1 MRYVSFT
8 TVDIKTPNQERIVRD
23 KEQGLGL
30 NGEVGR
36 NGMLL
41 NLGAGT
47 LTVKVSDEVNKTS
60 KEITLAP
67 MWQIDFIDDCVS
79 ELAIATDTDAT
90 WYYLTIDGRKNEG

>member
-1 MRYVSFT
+1 VRFVSFT

-30 NGEVGR
+30 SGEVGR

-47 LTVKVSDEVNKTS
+47 LTVNVSDEIGKTS
-60 KEITLAP
+60 KEITVQP
-67 MWQIDFIDDCVS
+67 FWQIDFIDDCVS
-79 ELAIATDTDAT
+79 DLQIETDTDGT
-90 WYYLTIDGRKNEG
+90 WYYLVIAGHHAS

>member
-8 TVDIKTPNQERIVRD
+8 TVDIKTPNQERVVRD

-30 NGEVGR
+30 NDEVGR
-36 NGMLL
+36 NGILL

-47 LTVKVSDEVNKTS
+47 LTVKVSDDVSKTS

-67 MWQIDFIDDCVS
+67 MWQIDFIDDCVFDLQI
-79 ELAIATDTDAT
+79 ETDTDGT
-90 WYYLTIDGRKNEG
+90 WYYLVIGGHHAS

>member
-8 TVDIKTPNQERIVRD
+8 TVDIKTPNQERVVRD

-30 NGEVGR
+30 NDEVGR
-36 NGMLL
+36 NGILL

-47 LTVKVSDEVNKTS
+47 LTVKVSDDVSKTS

-67 MWQIDFIDDCVS
+67 MWQIDFIDDHVFDLQI
-79 ELAIATDTDAT
+79 ETDTDGT
-90 WYYLTIDGRKNEG
+90 WYYLVIGGHHAS

>member
-8 TVDIKTPNQERIVRD
+8 SVDVKTPNQERIVRD

-30 NGEVGR
+30 HGEVGR

-47 LTVKVSDEVNKTS
+47 LTVKISDEVNKTS

-67 MWQIDFIDDCVS
+67 FFQIDFVDDHVFDVLI
-79 ELAIATDTDAT
+79 ETDTDDT
-90 WYYLTIDGRKNEG
+90 WYYLVIGGYHAS

>member
-1 MRYVSFT
+1 MRFVSFT

-30 NGEVGR
+30 HGEVGR

-47 LTVKVSDEVNKTS
+47 LTVKISDDVNKTS
-60 KEITLAP
+60 KKVTLAP
-67 MWQIDFIDDCVS
+67 MWQIDFIDDVVFDVQI
-79 ELAIATDTDAT
+79 ETDTDGT
-90 WYYLTIDGRKNEG
+90 WYYLVLGGHHAS

>member
-1 MRYVSFT
+1 MRFVSFT
-8 TVDIKTPNQERIVRD
+8 TVDINTPNQERIVRD

-30 NGEVGR
+30 SGEVGR

-47 LTVKVSDEVNKTS
+47 LTVNVSDEVGKTS

-79 ELAIATDTDAT
+79 ELNIETDTDAT
-90 WYYLTIDGRKNEG
+90 WYYLMMAGYNAS

>member
-1 MRYVSFT
+1 VRYISFT

-30 NGEVGR
+30 HGEVGR

-47 LTVKVSDEVNKTS
+47 LTVKVSDDVNKTS
-60 KEITLAP
+60 KSLTIPP
-67 MWQIDFIDDCVS
+67 MWQIDFTDDHIVELNIETDIDG
-79 ELAIATDTDAT
+79 T
-90 WYYLTIDGRKNEG
+90 WYYLVIGGNHAS

>member
-1 MRYVSFT
+1 MRFISFT

-30 NGEVGR
+30 HDEVGR

-60 KEITLAP
+60 KEITVPP
-67 MWQIDFIDDCVS
+67 MWQIIFRNDYISELSIETDIDD
-79 ELAIATDTDAT
+79 TR
-90 WYYLTIDGRKNEG
+90 YYLAVDGNGD

>member
-1 MRYVSFT
+1 MRFVSFT

-30 NGEVGR
+30 SQEVGR

-47 LTVKVSDEVNKTS
+47 LTVKVSDAIGKTS
-60 KEITLAP
+60 KEITVQP
-67 MWQIDFIDDCVS
+67 FWQIDFIDDCVS
-79 ELAIATDTDAT
+79 DLQIETDTDDT
-90 WYYLTIDGRKNEG
+90 WYYLVIAGYNAS

>member
-1 MRYVSFT
+1 VRFVSFT

-30 NGEVGR
+30 NDEVGR

-47 LTVKVSDEVNKTS
+47 LIVKISDSVNKTS
-60 KEITLAP
+60 KEVTLPP
-67 MWQIDFIDDCVS
+67 MWQIDFIDDHVS
-79 ELAIATDTDAT
+79 QLNIATDIDGTQ
-90 WYYLTIDGRKNEG
+90 YYLTIDGRTDER

>member
-1 MRYVSFT
+1 VRYISFT

-30 NGEVGR
+30 HGEVGR

-47 LTVKVSDEVNKTS
+47 LIVKVSDDVNKTS
-60 KEITLAP
+60 KSLTIPP
-67 MWQIDFIDDCVS
+67 MWQIDFTNDHIV
-79 ELAIATDTDAT
+79 ELNIETDTDGT
-90 WYYLTIDGRKNEG
+90 WYYLVIGGNHAS

>member
-1 MRYVSFT
+1 MRFVSFT

-47 LTVKVSDEVNKTS
+47 LTVKVSDDVNKTS
-60 KEITLAP
+60 KEITLSP
-67 MWQIDFIDDCVS
+67 MWQIDFIDDCVFDLQI
-79 ELAIATDTDAT
+79 ETDTDGT
-90 WYYLTIDGRKNEG
+90 WYYLVIGGNNAS

>member
-1 MRYVSFT
+1 MRFVSFT

-60 KEITLAP
+60 KEITVPP
-67 MWQIDFIDDCVS
+67 MWQIAFQKDYIS
-79 ELAIATDTDAT
+79 ELNIETDIDNTY
-90 WYYLTIDGRKNEG
+90 YYLVVNGNGS

>member
-1 MRYVSFT
+1 MRFVSFT

-30 NGEVGR
+30 HDEVGR

-47 LTVKVSDEVNKTS
+47 LTVKDSDDVNKTS

-67 MWQIDFIDDCVS
+67 MWQIDFIDDNVFDLQI
-79 ELAIATDTDAT
+79 ETDTDGT
-90 WYYLTIDGRKNEG
+90 WYYLVIGGNHAS

>member
-1 MRYVSFT
+1 MRFISFT
-8 TVDIKTPNQERIVRD
+8 TVDIKTPNKERVVRD

-30 NGEVGR
+30 NDEVGR

-47 LTVKVSDEVNKTS
+47 LTVKVSDDVSKTS

-67 MWQIDFIDDCVS
+67 MWQIDFIDDCVFDLQI
-79 ELAIATDTDAT
+79 ETDTDGT
-90 WYYLTIDGRKNEG
+90 WYYLVIGGNHAS

>member
-1 MRYVSFT
+1 MRFVSFT

-36 NGMLL
+36 DGMLL

-47 LTVKVSDEVNKTS
+47 LKVKISDEVNKTS
-60 KEITLAP
+60 KEITVPP
-67 MWQIDFIDDCVS
+67 MWQITFQKDYIS
-79 ELAIATDTDAT
+79 ELNIETDIDNTY
-90 WYYLTIDGRKNEG
+90 YYLVVNGNGS

>member
-1 MRYVSFT
+1 MRFVSFT

-30 NGEVGR
+30 SGEVGR

-47 LTVKVSDEVNKTS
+47 LTVKVSDEVGKTS
-60 KEITLAP
+60 KEITMPP
-67 MWQIDFIDDCVS
+67 MWQIDFIDDVVS
-79 ELAIATDTDAT
+79 DLQIETDVDGT
-90 WYYLTIDGRKNEG
+90 WYYLVIVGDHAS

>member
-1 MRYVSFT
+1 VRFVSFT
-8 TVDIKTPNQERIVRD
+8 TVDINTPNQERIVRN

-30 NGEVGR
+30 SGEVGR

-47 LTVKVSDEVNKTS
+47 LTVKVSDKVRKTS

-79 ELAIATDTDAT
+79 ELNIETDTDGT
-90 WYYLTIDGRKNEG
+90 WYYLVIGGHHAS

>member
-1 MRYVSFT
+1 VRFVSFT

-30 NGEVGR
+30 SGEVGR

-41 NLGAGT
+41 NLGAGN
-47 LTVKVSDEVNKTS
+47 LTVKVSDDVNKTS

-79 ELAIATDTDAT
+79 DLHIETDTDGT
-90 WYYLTIDGRKNEG
+90 WYYLVIAGHNAS

>member
-1 MRYVSFT
+1 MRFISFT

-30 NGEVGR
+30 HDEVGR

-47 LTVKVSDEVNKTS
+47 LTVKISDEVNKTS
-60 KEITLAP
+60 KEVTLAP
-67 MWQIDFIDDCVS
+67 MWQIDFSDDHIT
-79 ELAIATDTDAT
+79 ELNIETDTDGT
-90 WYYLTIDGRKNEG
+90 RYYLAIGGYHAS

>member
-1 MRYVSFT
+1 MRFVSFT
-8 TVDIKTPNQERIVRD
+8 TVDIKTPNQERVVRD

-30 NGEVGR
+30 NDEVGR

-47 LTVKVSDEVNKTS
+47 LTVKVSDDVNKTS

-67 MWQIDFIDDCVS
+67 MWQIDFIDDCVFDLQI
-79 ELAIATDTDAT
+79 ETDTDGT
-90 WYYLTIDGRKNEG
+90 RYYLVIGGNHAS

>member
-1 MRYVSFT
+1 MRFISFT
-8 TVDIKTPNQERIVRD
+8 TVNIKTPNQERVVRD

-30 NGEVGR
+30 HGEVGR

-47 LTVKVSDEVNKTS
+47 LTVNVSDDVGKTS
-60 KEITLAP
+60 KEVTLPP

-79 ELAIATDTDAT
+79 ELNIETDTDAT
-90 WYYLTIDGRKNEG
+90 WYYLVIVGYNAS